1 MTMTIELTP
10 EQEARLRE
18 RARREGRDAEA
29 LAAALV
35 CAGIDVSETAPPGYW
50 DGFIGVVDSSEAN
63 GGVKA
68 HLSESTGETFMEIL
82 LEKKREGHL

>member
-18 RARREGRDAEA
+18 RARREGRNAEDFVV
-29 LAAALV
+29 ALV
-35 CAGIDVSETAPPGYW
+35 RAEIGESASAPPGYW
-50 DGFIGVVDSSEAN
+50 DGFVGVVDSSKAN
-63 GGVKA
+63 GGAKS
-68 HLSESTGETFMEIL
+68 HLAEDTGAAFTEIL